1 MLPTIH
7 FHNQTH
13 FQADE
18 IQHLVQKWM
27 LSAELASCQLAAS
40 QSLPQMDFGI
50 GHVVTQLAL
59 DMVVDDRAVC
69 LAFHV

>member
-1 MLPTIH
+1 
-7 FHNQTH
+7 
-13 FQADE
+13 
-18 IQHLVQKWM
+18 M